1 VIKKGGV
8 HQKGTLDLA
17 DVLQNVRAAKDFEK
31 VGAITIFIG
40 LVRGE
45 SKKGNQVTKL
55 ELEAFDERAD
65 IVLEKICEDLNK
77 RRGIIDVQIHHLL
90 GEFNVS
96 EELVYVLIAGSHR
109 KDLFD
114 ALENAVKRY
123 KNETPIFKKEHII
136 DKKGQERSYWVE
148 EGDVE

>member
-1 VIKKGGV
+1 MIKKGGV
-8 HQKGTLDLA
+8 HPKGTLDLA

-31 VGAITIFIG
+31 VGAIAIFIG

-45 SKKGNQVTKL
+45 SKKGNDVTKL

-77 RRGIIDVQIHHLL
+77 QRGIIDVQIHHLL
-90 GEFNVS
+90 GEFNVG

-114 ALENAVKRY
+114 ALEKAVLRY

-148 EGDVE
+148 EGAVK

>member
-1 VIKKGGV
+1 MIKKGGV

-45 SKKGNQVTKL
+45 SKKGNEVTKL

-77 RRGIIDVQIHHLL
+77 QRGIIDVQIHHLL

-96 EELVYVLIAGSHR
+96 DELVYVLIASSHR
-109 KDLFD
+109 KDLF
-114 ALENAVKRY
+114 ASLENAVQRY

-136 DKKGQERSYWVE
+136 DKKGQKRSYWVE
-148 EGDVE
+148 ERDVE

>member
-1 VIKKGGV
+1 MIKKGGV

-45 SKKGNQVTKL
+45 SKKGNEVTKL
-55 ELEAFDERAD
+55 ELEAFDEKAD

-77 RRGIIDVQIHHLL
+77 QKGIIDVQIHHLL

-96 EELVYVLIAGSHR
+96 DELVYVLIAGSHR

-123 KNETPIFKKEHII
+123 KNEAPIFKKEHII
-136 DKKGQERSYWVE
+136 DQKGQERSYWVE

>member
-1 VIKKGGV
+1 MIKKGGV